1 MYWKFKYYNEATSI
15 QNIFI
20 YLFISLKSAS
30 GFILKSLNVKLY
42 EIFWEFLFSN
52 IFKYMSLFNQHSS
65 FIYGIKSKLVS
76 YTERFNLWYL
86 FTETE
91 IISIGSKIIIHYYV
105 NL

>member
-1 MYWKFKYYNEATSI
+1 
-15 QNIFI
+15 
-20 YLFISLKSAS
+20 
-30 GFILKSLNVKLY
+30 
-42 EIFWEFLFSN
+42 
-52 IFKYMSLFNQHSS
+52 MSLFNQHSS

>member
-1 MYWKFKYYNEATSI
+1 MKQHQYKI
-15 QNIFI
+15 HLFI

-52 IFKYMSLFNQHSS
+52 IFKYMSLFSQHSS

-76 YTERFNLWYL
+76 YTGRFNLWYL